1 MNTLDTTSCRLPQH
15 VQVSLLTHASTRF
28 VATLRKKLNNKA
40 VADVAILDSGCT
52 MKMASNTVREE
63 IARSKALFGGT
74 LRLRVRSH
82 TSKLSYLTLKFF
94 VDRPDFVHQ
103 RAQRCWKGES
113 SRDPLSLESWINL
126 VQCGS
131 LSMHA
136 E

>member
-74 LRLRVRSH
+74 LRL
-82 TSKLSYLTLKFF
+82 
-94 VDRPDFVHQ
+94 
-103 RAQRCWKGES
+103 
-113 SRDPLSLESWINL
+113 
-126 VQCGS
+126 
-131 LSMHA
+131 
-136 E
+136 